1 MKIGKK
7 KIMSAEK
14 NTGCILEEENDVD
27 SADEALCEMLGLSSL
42 DAMEKCNDDDKE
54 DLTLYEMKTSLHGIP
69 HLLSNIHDEKYD
81 RIVTLQRQNVQE
93 TFENDSVCNLSGFY
107 FSIPSSIMRKLTEDL
122 IWGHSSQI
130 YKCDVTM
137 ETIQQSKRVVTRFE
151 NFVNSH
157 DGWKELTCRYIPS
170 LLQLLLG
177 NGQWVLYKEKLN
189 LKPPGG
195 SGFAPH
201 VDTPSLRVPFP
212 DFGPKNFLTVM
223 IAIDDMHIPNGCMQF
238 VKQKL
243 PVLSS
248 KHTPD
253 IIDCLV
259 SAPTKNNN
267 GDDDNPDAGG
277 RQGAIDLEIANQMPF
292 EYWPAKAGDIIVFDG
307 WIPHRSGPN
316 KHYFS
321 RRAVY
326 LTYNPLTEGDWH
338 DAYYDKMR
346 QLRQD
351 YKYKQ
356 QQKQIMKAAPKST
369 LNKNETLQTINDED
383 IIALQTI
390 PKI

>member
-1 MKIGKK
+1 
-7 KIMSAEK
+7 MSDEN
-14 NTGCILEEENDVD
+14 NTRCFVEEDDDVD

-42 DAMEKCNDDDKE
+42 NAMDQCNDDCNGDDDDDVK
-54 DLTLYEMKTSLHGIP
+54 LYETKSSLNGIP
-69 HLLSNIHDEKYD
+69 HLLSDIHDEKYD
-81 RIVTLQRQNVQE
+81 RIVRLQRRIILE
-93 TFENDSVCNLSGFY
+93 TFENDSVCNLGGSY
-107 FSIPSSIMRKLTEDL
+107 FSVPSSIMRKLTEDL
-122 IWGHSSQI
+122 IWGHSSQT

-137 ETIQQSKRVVTRFE
+137 ETIQQTKRVVTRFE

-157 DGWKELTCRYIPS
+157 VGWKELTCGYIPS
-170 LLQLLLG
+170 LLQLLLE

-212 DFGPKNFLTVM
+212 NFGPKTFVTVM

-243 PVLSS
+243 PSLSS
-248 KHTPD
+248 NHTSN
-253 IIDCLV
+253 IMDCLV
-259 SAPTKNNN
+259 SAPTNNDN
-267 GDDDNPDAGG
+267 SGDDDNPDAGG

-292 EYWPAKAGDIIVFDG
+292 EYWPAKAGDIILFDG

-316 KHYFS
+316 RHYFS

-326 LTYNPLTEGDWH
+326 LTYNPLIEGDWH

-351 YKYKQ
+351 YKFKQ
-356 QQKQIMKAAPKST
+356 QQKQIMTST
-369 LNKNETLQTINDED
+369 PQSTFNKNETLQPINDED